1 MENEEMTHPLH
12 QHPWG
17 WQTGSHGRGGNAGPP
32 PDEGG
37 RGPRGHRG
45 RHGRGPR
52 GPRGPWGPP
61 RSRRDRGDVRAAI
74 LLLLAEQPRHGYDI
88 ITEIADRSEGSW
100 QPSPG
105 SVYPVLKR
113 LAREGLVAPSEQ
125 DGRRVF
131 TLTDSGRQL
140 VDDESATWGQP
151 WQPGAGSDARSDLW
165 SQAQQLAAA
174 VRQVSLLDD
183 PALIEA
189 ATQALTQAR
198 KAIYSR
204 LAE

>member
-1 MENEEMTHPLH
+1 MTHPMH
-12 QHPWG
+12 IHPWV
-17 WQTGSHGRGGNAGPP
+17 WQTGSRGRGGTSGPP
-32 PDEGG
+32 SGDGSRG
-37 RGPRGHRG
+37 RRGHHHRRGP
-45 RHGRGPR
+45 

-113 LAREGLVAPSEQ
+113 LTREGLVAPTEQ

-131 TLTDSGRQL
+131 TLTDAGRTL
-140 VDDESATWGQP
+140 VDEEAETWGEP
-151 WQPGAGSDARSDLW
+151 WQPGAGSDARSALW
-165 SQAQQLAAA
+165 SEAQQLAAA

-183 PALIEA
+183 QAHIEA
-189 ATQALTQAR
+189 ATAALTEAR